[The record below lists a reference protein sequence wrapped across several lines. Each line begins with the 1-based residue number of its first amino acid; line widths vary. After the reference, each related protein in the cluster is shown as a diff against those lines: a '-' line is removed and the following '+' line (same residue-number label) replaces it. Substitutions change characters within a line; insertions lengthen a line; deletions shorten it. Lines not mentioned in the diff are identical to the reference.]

1 LARHLY
7 SRFNFSWS
15 IKSPLFSFP
24 GHVGRQSG
32 RFEPRVNLGP
42 TVYAGCSTSYC
53 HEYPQWI
60 IPIPLFSYG
69 SVSWNPFLM
78 YPSLPFDLIWLLLD
92 FILFYF
98 RHWKLETTQGRE
110 GQRTL
115 SSFLSC
121 RPKVGGLS
129 HKLPVVDWSSFWI
142 VE

>member
-42 TVYAGCSTSYC
+42 TVYAGCSNILLPRVPPVDNTN
-53 HEYPQWI
+53 P
-60 IPIPLFSYG
+60 PIFSWVGFLEPVFDVSFASLRFNLAPLG
-69 SVSWNPFLM
+69 
-78 YPSLPFDLIWLLLD
+78 
-92 FILFYF
+92 FYF

-115 SSFLSC
+115 SSFFSC

-142 VE
+142 IE